1 MKPQGTM
8 VGPDFD
14 SVGLR
19 ESGLGPWAL
28 AFSPDGKHLL
38 AIGTL
43 TGTLQIFRIS
53 ENGDLKLASKHEWG
67 DKVTDLV
74 TR

>member
-1 MKPQGTM
+1 M
-8 VGPDFD
+8 VGHDFD

-19 ESGLGPWAL
+19 ESGLGPWGLAL
-28 AFSPDGKHLL
+28 SPDGKHLL
-38 AIGTL
+38 ATGPL

-53 ENGDLKLASKHEWG
+53 ENGDLQLVAKHEWG

-74 TR
+74 TRSN